1 MTKIEMGR
9 RIREARTKK
18 GYTMAKLAKEAG
30 TSTIYIGELERGLKM
45 PSLNTF
51 IKIINTLEIS
61 ADYVLRYEV
70 ESGERFVCEEISS
83 KLSNLTKE
91 QKQTILSIVDAYINN
106 L

>member
-18 GYTMAKLAKEAG
+18 SYTMAKLAKEAG
-30 TSTIYIGELERGLKM
+30 TSIVYIGEIERGLKI

-51 IKIINTLEIS
+51 IKIVNALEIS

-91 QKQTILSIVDAYINN
+91 QKQTVMSIIDAYISN